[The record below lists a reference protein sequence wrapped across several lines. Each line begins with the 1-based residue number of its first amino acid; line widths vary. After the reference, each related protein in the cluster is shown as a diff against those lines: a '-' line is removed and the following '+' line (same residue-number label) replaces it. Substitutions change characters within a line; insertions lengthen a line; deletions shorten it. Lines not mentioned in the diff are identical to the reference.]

1 MANPDYQILE
11 TELGPMISRS
21 RTSVYD
27 VMEMQNK
34 GYDLLSLC
42 TIHNLNPVQVMI
54 ALEYIEQHRKTLE
67 PELKELLKKRAER
80 EQYYRLLAAE
90 RQKMIAQK
98 PMTPK
103 RAAFYVQ
110 RERNRRLREERKSN
124 GTNHS

>member
-42 TIHNLNPVQVMI
+42 TIHNLNPVQVMV
-54 ALEYIEQHRKTLE
+54 ALEYIEQHRKRLE
-67 PELKELLKKRAER
+67 PELKELLEKRAER